1 MIQKLRTITSATTVP
16 YDNMA
21 LEAYLLHHVEPGE
34 CILYLWQN
42 RRTVVIGRNQN
53 CFAEC
58 KCSQLEEDGGY
69 LARRLSG
76 GGAVFHDLGN
86 LNFTFLVKKEDYSV
100 ERQTE
105 VILQAA
111 RMYGIGAERTGRN
124 DIQVDEKKFS
134 GNAFYQTGDC
144 CYHHGTILI
153 QVDKEHMSHY
163 LKVSAEK
170 LRSKGV
176 ESVRSRVANLTEY
189 APGMTVDGMKERLI
203 AGFADV
209 YGLPVQNMETKEADP
224 AELSKFRERLAS
236 WEWLYGRKIPFTSQ
250 MERRFLWGGIQL
262 QLEVDQGV
270 VQTAALYS
278 DALDVELIPHLSHA
292 LKGQKY
298 QAEAMIQAIRQVQA
312 ETELQEQIKSDTI
325 SLIQQSV

>member
-1 MIQKLRTITSATTVP
+1 MIRKLRTITGITTVP

-53 CFAEC
+53 CYAEC
-58 KCSQLEEDGGY
+58 KCSRLEEDGGY

-86 LNFTFLVKKEDYSV
+86 LNFTFLVRKEDYSV

-105 VILQAA
+105 VIRQAA
-111 RMYGIGAERTGRN
+111 RMYGIDACRTGRN
-124 DIQVDEKKFS
+124 DIQVDGKKFS

-153 QVDKEHMSHY
+153 QADKEQMSHY
-163 LKVSAEK
+163 LKVSKEK
-170 LRSKGV
+170 LQSKGV

-189 APGMTVDGMKERLI
+189 APQMTVDGMKERLVQ
-203 AGFADV
+203 GFADV
-209 YGLPVQNMETKEADP
+209 YGLPVQTMEAKETDP
-224 AELSKFRERLAS
+224 AELSKFRDRLSS

-250 MERRFLWGGIQL
+250 MEQRFPWGGIQL
-262 QLEVDQGV
+262 QMEVNEGIV
-270 VQTAALYS
+270 KTAVLYS
-278 DALDVELIPHLSHA
+278 DALDVDLIPSLSHA
-292 LKGQKY
+292 LEGEKY
-298 QAEAMIQAIRQVQA
+298 QAEAMIQAIRQVPA
-312 ETELQEQIKSDTI
+312 ATEIQKQMKDDLG
-325 SLIQQSV
+325 SLIHQSI

>member
-1 MIQKLRTITSATTVP
+1 MIRKLRTITSTTTVP

-34 CILYLWQN
+34 CILSLWQN

-86 LNFTFLVKKEDYSV
+86 LNFTFLVRKEDYSV
-100 ERQTE
+100 EMQTE

-124 DIQVDEKKFS
+124 DIVVDGRKFS
-134 GNAFYQTGDC
+134 GNAYYQTGDC

-153 QVDKEHMSHY
+153 QVDKENMSHY
-163 LKVSAEK
+163 LNVSKEK
-170 LRSKGV
+170 LQSKGV
-176 ESVRSRVANLTEY
+176 ESVRSRVANLTEF
-189 APGMTVDGMKERLI
+189 APQMTVDGMKERLVK
-203 AGFADV
+203 AFSDV
-209 YGLPVQNMETKEADP
+209 YGLPVERIEPEEMDNR
-224 AELSKFRERLAS
+224 ELASFREQLSS
-236 WEWLYGRKIPFTSQ
+236 WEWLYGKKLPFTFQAEQRFPWGGVQLQ
-250 MERRFLWGGIQL
+250 MEVDGGIVR
-262 QLEVDQGV
+262 E
-270 VQTAALYS
+270 ARLYS
-278 DALDVELIPHLSHA
+278 DALDVELIPRLVNA
-292 LKGQKY
+292 LEGRKY
-298 QAEAMIQAIRQVQA
+298 QAGTMMEAIDGLTA
-312 ETELQEQIKSDTI
+312 ENEVQEQMKYDI
-325 SLIQQSV
+325 SRLIHSAM

>member
-1 MIQKLRTITSATTVP
+1 MIWKLRTITSTTTVP

-86 LNFTFLVKKEDYSV
+86 LNFTFLVRKEDYSV
-100 ERQTE
+100 EMQTE

-124 DIQVDEKKFS
+124 DIVVDGRKFS
-134 GNAFYQTGDC
+134 GNAYYQTGDC

-153 QVDKEHMSHY
+153 QVDKENMSHY
-163 LKVSAEK
+163 LNVSKEK
-170 LRSKGV
+170 LQSKGV
-176 ESVRSRVANLTEY
+176 ESVRSRVANLTEF
-189 APGMTVDGMKERLI
+189 APQMTVDGMKERLLK
-203 AGFADV
+203 AFSDV
-209 YGLPVQNMETKEADP
+209 YGLPVERIEPEEMDNR
-224 AELSKFRERLAS
+224 ELASFREQLSS
-236 WEWLYGRKIPFTSQ
+236 WEWLYGKKLPFTFQAEQRFPWGGVQLQ
-250 MERRFLWGGIQL
+250 MEVDGGIVR
-262 QLEVDQGV
+262 E
-270 VQTAALYS
+270 ARLYS
-278 DALDVELIPHLSHA
+278 DALDVELIPRLVNA
-292 LKGQKY
+292 LEGRKY
-298 QAEAMIQAIRQVQA
+298 QAGTMMEAVDGLTA
-312 ETELQEQIKSDTI
+312 ENEVQEQMKCDI
-325 SLIQQSV
+325 SQLIHSSM